1 LFKILFVD
9 DDAIAR
15 TNIINRFDWKQ
26 YGWNLVHTAKDAV
39 DALDYIEKH
48 QPDLVISDIKMPVM
62 DGIQMAT
69 IARDYYPNLKF
80 IFLTGYRDFEYA
92 KKALQL
98 NALDYLDKPVET
110 EQLIAVISKAESTIL
125 HENKKNHVLEKEYPL
140 IKRHYISQL
149 MFNNFQ
155 EADEASFRAFDFN
168 LDNGFGIVAFLDFGT
183 GEEALSL
190 DNFCAKMNLLHL
202 GSFFMPIEDEQIFL
216 LYTANNIASEK
227 DFKLLLHQLES
238 DISSYFQKIAPFS
251 SIRYYYGTIF
261 QKISGIYHSYQEAL
275 HFRSTHTTGLLHDV
289 KLYIQNNYSNPT
301 LTLKQVAGHFGINN
315 CYLTSLFKNKFGI
328 NLYDYL
334 IQIRMEKAAELIRT
348 SSLKGYQ
355 IADHVG
361 YNNSQYFSISFK
373 KYFGYTLT
381 EYKNIHT

>member
-1 LFKILFVD
+1 MFKILFVD

-15 TNIINRFDWKQ
+15 TNISNRLDWNHH
-26 YGWNLVHTAKDAV
+26 GWDLVYTAKDAV
-39 DALDYIEKH
+39 DALDYIKKN

-110 EQLIAVISKAESTIL
+110 NQLFKVISHAEQFIIT
-125 HENKKNHVLEKEYPL
+125 ENKKNQVLEKNYPL

-149 MFNNFQ
+149 IFNNFQ

-168 LDNGFGIVAFLDFGT
+168 LDNGFGVVAFLDFSAA
-183 GEEALSL
+183 ESPVLFN
-190 DNFCAKMNLLHL
+190 DFCSHMNHLHL
-202 GSFFMPIEDEQIFL
+202 GSFFMPMEDSQIFL
-216 LYTANNIASEK
+216 LFTANNISSED
-227 DFKLLLHQLES
+227 DFKLLLKDLETEAS
-238 DISSYFQKIAPFS
+238 HYFQTRLKQPIS
-251 SIRYYYGTIF
+251 YYYGSIF
-261 QKISGIYHSYQEAL
+261 QELSGIYDSYQESL
-275 HFRSTHTTGLLHDV
+275 HVRSQHTTGLLHDV
-289 KLYIQNNYSNPT
+289 KFYIQNNYSNPN
-301 LTLKQVAGHFGINN
+301 LTLKQVSSHFNINN
-315 CYLTSLFKNKFGI
+315 CYLTSLFKERFGT

-334 IQIRMEKAAELIRT
+334 IQIRMEKAGELIRT
-348 SSLKGYQ
+348 TSLKGYQ

-381 EYKNIHT
+381 DYKNKLL